1 MQQTLRTTVW
11 EGTLWDP
18 CSFLFNWIG
27 NSYEN
32 SLFREAIEI
41 KGAASLHHVYNT
53 EERDQQSPGE
63 TCSWGTEARFP
74 SPSTRQS
81 QGFPDKECDITSYS
95 QWPKQKCYSMLWSSL
110 WLLQNSKWALI
121 IVQNNQKQC
130 LPRYVLYALCIEF
143 FFLITGASCCSD
155 VSFSSKMQGGM
166 QAEFLIEEE
175 DLALIS
181 SAKRHPPTLMRTLQ
195 LGHSGNQRILER
207 VAVCS
212 N

>member
-11 EGTLWDP
+11 EGTLRDP

-27 NSYEN
+27 NSYGN

-53 EERDQQSPGE
+53 EERDQQSPGD

-95 QWPKQKCYSMLWSSL
+95 QWPKQKCYSVLWSSL

-130 LPRYVLYALCIEF
+130 LPRYVLYTLCIVINTSF
-143 FFLITGASCCSD
+143 
-155 VSFSSKMQGGM
+155 SFSSLVLP
-166 QAEFLIEEE
+166 AVVTFH
-175 DLALIS
+175 LAPRCRVECGPS
-181 SAKRHPPTLMRTLQ
+181 S
-195 LGHSGNQRILER
+195 S
-207 VAVCS
+207 
-212 N
+212 